1 MSQRTNNYYDILG
14 IAFDAKSDE
23 IKEAFRKL
31 AIEYH
36 PDKNLN
42 NPDYDSEKFYK
53 VYEAYETLNDE
64 EKRRKIYNETQL
76 ILIKSNEI
84 IRQPKTL
91 KNGTNRSEKP
101 SSKKLR
107 NSKKNWKQKNFLST
121 DSMTTAINFYRFI

>member
-1 MSQRTNNYYDILG
+1 
-14 IAFDAKSDE
+14 
-23 IKEAFRKL
+23 L

-64 EKRRKIYNETQL
+64 EKRKIYNETQL

-84 IRQPKTL
+84 IRQPKTAEEWNESFR
-91 KNGTNRSEKP
+91 KAII
-101 SSKKLR
+101 KKLR
-107 NSKKNWKQKNFLST
+107 NSKKSWKQKNFLSM
-121 DSMTTAINFYRFI
+121 DFMIIAINFYLFTEQ